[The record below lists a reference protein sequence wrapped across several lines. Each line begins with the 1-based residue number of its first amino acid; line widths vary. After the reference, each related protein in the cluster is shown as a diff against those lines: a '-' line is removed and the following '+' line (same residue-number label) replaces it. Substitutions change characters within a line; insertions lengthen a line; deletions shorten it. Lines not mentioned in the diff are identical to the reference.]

1 MNLAFSFHNHPPL
14 TKYISRQIKFLRRV
28 WNMVGFSCFVK
39 QVTTETADNN
49 SYHLM
54 PLDYEIDIVPGGL
67 QAVSHLAS

>member
-1 MNLAFSFHNHPPL
+1 
-14 TKYISRQIKFLRRV
+14 
-28 WNMVGFSCFVK
+28 MVGFSCFVK